1 VKELLALRH
10 DEVHDRESE
19 LSGFQ
24 TEILRQNQK
33 FEVTLTEMTQRHAEA
48 LYKKL
53 DEDARELVSERVT
66 AEVSHIMQK
75 VEHMAEHMMG
85 ELNDKFRDVQRGL

>member
-1 VKELLALRH
+1 
-10 DEVHDRESE
+10 
-19 LSGFQ
+19 
-24 TEILRQNQK
+24 
-33 FEVTLTEMTQRHAEA
+33 